1 MFAGWT
7 GVNFAIL
14 GLVVLAVLVGIAALV
29 VIIKAL
35 LPDSHRHDARIRELE
50 RIADGL
56 DDED

>member
-1 MFAGWT
+1 MYFW
-7 GVNFAIL
+7 VFF
-14 GLVVLAVLVGIAALV
+14 GLVAVIALAAVV

-35 LPDSHRHDARIRELE
+35 LPDSHRHDARIAELE